1 MLAWCK
7 VQEQVQQGETFKESW
22 GSLVQVSVGPQK
34 GPSAFLSSWW
44 PQAAPLTGVI
54 RLCQHLGHVAW
65 IHSSKCEQDVWRHL
79 TESEFVCA
87 ERKLLVFPCLSILL
101 SLAEAPVSI
110 PRSKMCFSSRGTRS
124 ESDCILYFLLV
135 AIHCSFLKW
144 IFEVYFLRLL
154 SSRVL
159 TMLVLTGCSCLWTT
173 HCCL

>member
-44 PQAAPLTGVI
+44 PQAAQLTGVI

-65 IHSSKCEQDVWRHL
+65 IHSSKCEQDVWRLL

-101 SLAEAPVSI
+101 SLAEAPFQFQGQKCVSAAEEQVPNLI
-110 PRSKMCFSSRGTRS
+110 VFYIFFWLRSIANFWS
-124 ESDCILYFLLV
+124 E
-135 AIHCSFLKW
+135 FLKCTLYA
-144 IFEVYFLRLL
+144 FSQAV
-154 SSRVL
+154 S
-159 TMLVLTGCSCLWTT
+159 
-173 HCCL
+173 